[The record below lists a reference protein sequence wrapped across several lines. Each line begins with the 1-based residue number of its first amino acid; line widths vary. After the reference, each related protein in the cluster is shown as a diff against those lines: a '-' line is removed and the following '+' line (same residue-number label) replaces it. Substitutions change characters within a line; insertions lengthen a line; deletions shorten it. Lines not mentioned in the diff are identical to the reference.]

1 TKGWRGLLV
10 NPMVDLKEVCQ
21 EGSPYFGKHVPTSD
35 GSGMNHQVIF
45 DEVYRTPEELSS
57 QDELLDFPWVFKH
70 VFGKRVILGRA

>member
-1 TKGWRGLLV
+1 
-10 NPMVDLKEVCQ
+10 
-21 EGSPYFGKHVPTSD
+21 
-35 GSGMNHQVIF
+35 MNHQVIF